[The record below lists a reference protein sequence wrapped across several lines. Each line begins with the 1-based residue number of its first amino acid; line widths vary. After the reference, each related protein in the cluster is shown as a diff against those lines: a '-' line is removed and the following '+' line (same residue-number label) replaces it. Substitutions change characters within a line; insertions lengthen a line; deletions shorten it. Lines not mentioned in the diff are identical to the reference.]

1 MTQATGSQYECY
13 GKTAYQSY
21 YGANR
26 QSNKLNRQRDGA
38 RVNIYRC
45 STCHDWHVGNSLGTI
60 KRKRVSRNNE
70 YEEQDD
76 IGI

>member
-1 MTQATGSQYECY
+1 MLNTTSNHHECY
-13 GKTAYQSY
+13 AKTAYQSY
-21 YGANR
+21 YNANR
-26 QSNKLNRQRDGA
+26 QSNKLNRLRDGA

-45 STCHDWHVGNSLGTI
+45 PTCRNWHVGNSLGTM

-76 IGI
+76 I